1 MCNFDH
7 QMSAIS
13 LRQTHDT
20 CLVALNFLKYLTNYE
35 RVPFSRAEYPMDD
48 DDGIEV
54 FPSLPFLN
62 VDDVDQLIDDDD
74 NDVPPRLLEN
84 DMEE

>member
-1 MCNFDH
+1 
-7 QMSAIS
+7 
-13 LRQTHDT
+13 
-20 CLVALNFLKYLTNYE
+20 
-35 RVPFSRAEYPMDD
+35 MDD